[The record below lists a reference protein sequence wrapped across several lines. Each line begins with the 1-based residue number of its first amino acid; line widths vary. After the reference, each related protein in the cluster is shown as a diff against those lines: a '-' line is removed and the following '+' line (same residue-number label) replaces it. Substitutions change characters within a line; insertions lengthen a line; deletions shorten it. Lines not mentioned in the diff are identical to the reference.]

1 MAILSAEILSELG
14 NLDTP
19 TICNAIEVVAPQRRN
34 RGFSIRP
41 FFCAHTELPPIVG
54 YARTARIRSQH
65 KPIRPG
71 DAMGYYNYIAEGGP
85 MPSIVVIDDVDE
97 IAGYGAF
104 WGEVNTNVH
113 YGLGCIGL
121 VSNGSI
127 RDIKDSAENF
137 QMLAGMVNPSHSWV
151 HVVDWGS
158 PVNVH
163 GMECE
168 DSDLIHADMHGACVI
183 PEGMELSIIEEAKR
197 ISAQEAILIKESKK
211 VGFNVDKIRDAYKR
225 MAEIH

>member
-183 PEGMELSIIEEAKR
+183 PEGMEHSIIEEAKR

>member
-1 MAILSAEILSELG
+1 MAIVSAEILSELG

-71 DAMGYYNYIAEGGP
+71 DAMGYYSYIAEGGP

>member
-1 MAILSAEILSELG
+1 MTIVSAEILRELG
-14 NLDTP
+14 TFDTP
-19 TICNAIEVVAPQRRN
+19 TICNAIEVVDPERRN

-41 FFCAHTELPPIVG
+41 FFCAHPNLPTVVG

-65 KPIRPG
+65 KPMSAG
-71 DAMGYYNYIAEGGP
+71 DAIGYYRYISEGGP
-85 MPSIVVIDDVDE
+85 LPSIVVIDDVDD
-97 IAGYGAF
+97 IPGYGAF
-104 WGEVNTNVH
+104 WGEVNTNIH
-113 YGLGCIGL
+113 FGLGCIGL
-121 VSNGSI
+121 ITNGSV

-137 QMLAGMVNPSHSWV
+137 QMLAGMVNPSHSWA

-168 DSDLIHADMHGACVI
+168 DGDLIHADMHGACVI
-183 PEGMELSIIEEAKR
+183 PEGLEERVIAEAKL
-197 ISAQEAILIKESKK
+197 IAAQEAILIEESKK
-211 VGFNVDKIRDAYKR
+211 PGFNVDKIIDAYKR

>member
-85 MPSIVVIDDVDE
+85 LPSIVVIDDVDD
-97 IAGYGAF
+97 IPGYGAF

-183 PEGMELSIIEEAKR
+183 PEGMERSIIEEAKR

>member
-71 DAMGYYNYIAEGGP
+71 DAMGYYSYIAEGGP

-168 DSDLIHADMHGACVI
+168 DSDLIHADMHSACVI
-183 PEGMELSIIEEAKR
+183 PEGMEHSIIEEAKR
-197 ISAQEAILIKESKK
+197 ISAQEAILI
-211 VGFNVDKIRDAYKR
+211 
-225 MAEIH
+225 

>member
-1 MAILSAEILSELG
+1 MAIISAEILSELG

-19 TICNAIEVVAPQRRN
+19 TICNAVEVVAPERRN
-34 RGFSIRP
+34 RGFSTRP
-41 FFCAHTELPPIVG
+41 FFCAHPKLSPIVG

-65 KPIRPG
+65 KPIKSV
-71 DAMGYYNYIAEGGP
+71 DTMGYYSYISEGGP
-85 MPSIVVIDDVDE
+85 VPSIVVIDDVDDMP
-97 IAGYGAF
+97 GYGAF

-121 VSNGSI
+121 VTNGSV

-137 QMLAGMVNPSHSWV
+137 QMLAGMVNPSHAWV

-158 PVNVH
+158 PVSVH
-163 GMECE
+163 GMEVG

-183 PEGMELSIIEEAKR
+183 PEGLEESIIEEAKH
-197 ISAQEAILIKESKK
+197 IAAQEAILIEESRKK
-211 VGFNVDKIRDAYKR
+211 GFNVDKIRDAYRR